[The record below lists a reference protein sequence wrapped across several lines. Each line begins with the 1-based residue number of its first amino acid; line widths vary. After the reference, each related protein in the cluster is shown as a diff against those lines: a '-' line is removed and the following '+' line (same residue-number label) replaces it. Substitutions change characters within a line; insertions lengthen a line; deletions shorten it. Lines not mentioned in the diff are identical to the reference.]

1 MTNAQ
6 MSRLV
11 VLGSAGF
18 VAMLLMGGL
27 AFVMTRKGPPL
38 ELETVPPPPP
48 PSSDSEEKNPGE
60 KILRGADRA
69 YETKYFE
76 TALKFYKDFDLRYA
90 GTETYLAHV
99 PQVWEKM
106 RACDLSMPQR
116 DASLPAYLEE
126 RQKLD
131 VEWRRL
137 KGRTGQDAQEELR
150 KFLDRLPSGD
160 GRRPLIEAQLGSGG
174 DKK

>member
-1 MTNAQ
+1 

-18 VAMLLMGGL
+18 VAILLFGGL
-27 AFVMTRKGPPL
+27 AFVLTRKGPPL
-38 ELETVPPPPP
+38 ELETAPPPPP

-90 GTETYLAHV
+90 GTDTYQAHV

-106 RACDLSMPQR
+106 RACDLAMPQR
-116 DASLPAYLEE
+116 DAGLPAYLEE

-131 VEWRRL
+131 VEWWRLRERRL
-137 KGRTGQDAQEELR
+137 PDAREELR
-150 KFLDRLPSGD
+150 KFLDRLPPGD
-160 GRRPLIEAQLGSGG
+160 GRRALVEAQLASGG
-174 DKK
+174 EKN